1 MAKTKQWA
9 MDEADTTI
17 DYAIQEVRNGFDRE
31 KAIEILMRNDNVMNF
46 YSRDD
51 LEMIFEFELSDA
63 VRNYDCLL
71 YTSPSPRDGLLS
83 RMPSSA

>member
-63 VRNYDCLL
+63 VRNYDERLKQ
-71 YTSPSPRDGLLS
+71 TKH
-83 RMPSSA
+83 